1 MKTDRIDHFVLT
13 VASIDATCDF
23 YSKALG
29 MEVVTFAEG
38 RKALAF
44 GAQKIN
50 LHQSGDEFL
59 PNAGRPMPGS
69 GDFCLITTTP
79 LDDVI
84 LFFFLTFALYY
95 RKYKYIISCKLFY
108 YS

>member
-1 MKTDRIDHFVLT
+1 MV
-13 VASIDATCDF
+13 
-23 YSKALG
+23 
-29 MEVVTFAEG
+29 EFAEG

-59 PNAGRPMPGS
+59 PNAGRPTPGS
-69 GDFCLITTTP
+69 GDFCLITATP

-84 LFFFLTFALYY
+84 VHLKSVAVPIEEGPVARNGATGSIRSIYLRDPDRNLIELSE
-95 RKYKYIISCKLFY
+95 YI
-108 YS
+108 